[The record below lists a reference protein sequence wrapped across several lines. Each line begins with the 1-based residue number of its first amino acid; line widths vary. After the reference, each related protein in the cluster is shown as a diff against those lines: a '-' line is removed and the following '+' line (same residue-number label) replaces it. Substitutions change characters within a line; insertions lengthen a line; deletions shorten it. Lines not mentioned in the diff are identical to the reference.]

1 MDQGSKDAAVHQQG
15 EVVMFPTYAGYHF
28 DMLRK
33 VEGLLTSKNAGGN
46 CTYPTFMVNPQY
58 RLIIHPFPSRPGL
71 QVNGS
76 SSKAKLTLTLQT
88 NKDIPVNVAVVWS
101 QGKRVSESVY
111 SLCPSNDHGLIQSLG
126 FLRKRSL
133 LHQVPIAMVW
143 LEQVRIYRVGVN
155 DIQVSAAHHVFQL
168 ESTPS
173 LLLPSNHI
181 IWGRFL

>member
-1 MDQGSKDAAVHQQG
+1 MDQGSKDASVHQQG
-15 EVVMFPTYAGYHF
+15 ELVMFSTYAGYHF
-28 DMLRK
+28 DKFRK

-58 RLIIHPFPSRPGL
+58 QLIIHPSPSRPGL
-71 QVNGS
+71 QVNGP

-111 SLCPSNDHGLIQSLG
+111 SFCPSNDHSLIQSLG
-126 FLRKRSL
+126 SLRKRSL
-133 LHQVPIAMVW
+133 LHQAPIAMVW
-143 LEQVRIYRVGVN
+143 LGQVRIYRVGVN
-155 DIQVSAAHHVFQL
+155 NIQASTAHHDFQL

-173 LLLPSNHI
+173 LLLPSNRI
-181 IWGRFL
+181 ILARFL